1 MIIENEYGDPTKFYN
16 DFYDSVICKAGLGAR
31 SVRATHKGMEASYLK
46 GEFRNCLELGGGNG
60 EHLNFVK
67 HGFDRYFLLDLRSNN
82 LDPKWTGDPRIQ
94 RLVGD
99 AEDVPFPDK
108 TFDRIIVTCLLHHVN
123 NPEKVFLEINRL
135 LRSGGL
141 ATIFLPCDPGLLVRF
156 ARFLT
161 TARKASRLGFKGYSL
176 MIVREHRNHIGGLLT
191 MLKFV
196 FRSEKVSIQWRPF
209 FVRSWNLNAY
219 VIVNVG
225 KKVAELD
232 RN

>member
-1 MIIENEYGDPTKFYN
+1 LPRIG
-16 DFYDSVICKAGLGAR
+16 V
-31 SVRATHKGMEASYLK
+31 V
-46 GEFRNCLELGGGNG
+46 NG
-60 EHLNFVK
+60 EHLDFVEY
-67 HGFDRYFLLDLRSNN
+67 GFDRYFLLDLRSNN
-82 LDPKWTGDPRIQ
+82 LDPKWTGDRRIQ

-108 TFDRIIVTCLLHHVN
+108 TFDSIIVTCLLHHVN
-123 NPEKVFLEINRL
+123 NPEKVLLEINRL
-135 LRSGGL
+135 LKSGGS

-161 TARKASRLGFKGYSL
+161 TARKASRLGFKGYSM

-209 FVRSWNLNAY
+209 FIRSWNLNAY